1 MFRWLRWGS
10 SGNMGGRMETLKAGV
25 KAPPFTLPVTDGTS
39 FSLEEALGRG
49 PVVLAFFKKS
59 CPVCQYAFPLYQRL
73 YQAYGNQGVTLVG
86 VSQNP
91 KKETEAFAKSFGVTF
106 PILLDD
112 TNTYPVSNAYGLTN
126 VPTVFWIGSNG
137 KIEISSVGWSRKDY
151 EAMSARMAEA
161 RNIPP
166 ALLIQA
172 QEKIDDFRFG

>member
-39 FSLEEALGRG
+39 FSLEEVLARG
-49 PVVLAFFKKS
+49 PVILAFFKKS

-73 YQAYGNQGVTLVG
+73 HQAYGNQAVTLVG

-112 TNTYPVSNAYGLTN
+112 TNAYPVSNAYGLTN

-137 KIEISSVGWSRKDY
+137 KIEISSVGWSRKDF
-151 EAMSARMAEA
+151 EAVSARMAEA
-161 RNIPP
+161 RNLPP

>member
-1 MFRWLRWGS
+1 
-10 SGNMGGRMETLKAGV
+10 METLKAGV
-25 KAPPFTLPVTDGTS
+25 KAPPFTLPTTGS
-39 FSLEEALGRG
+39 SGFSLEEALTSG

-73 YQAYGNQGVTLVG
+73 YQAYGNQGATLLG

-91 KKETEAFAKSFGVTF
+91 KKETEAFSKSFGVTF

-126 VPTVFWIGSNG
+126 VPTVFWIGTNG
-137 KIEISSVGWSRKDY
+137 KIEISSVGWNRKDF
-151 EAMSARMAEA
+151 EAIGARMAEVKK
-161 RNIPP
+161 IPP
-166 ALLIQA
+166 AMLIQA